1 MRKIRIL
8 WTDDEIEILKPHIIF
23 LTEKGYEVETCSNG
37 NDTIDLVSANNYDI
51 IFLDENMPGMSGID
65 TLKQIKQIR
74 PTVPVVMITKS
85 EEENIMD
92 DAIGSHIA
100 DFLIKPVK
108 PNQILLCLK
117 KNTDSR
123 RIVTEK
129 TTSGY
134 QSEFS
139 KIRQLIN
146 EADTP
151 GKWTDIYKK
160 LVYWDIQ
167 LDKTTDANL
176 RDIYLMQEQEANN
189 AFSRFVSSNYLSW
202 IGNNGDKPLM
212 SHSLM
217 RDKVFPHLDK
227 TNKLFFII
235 IDNLRY
241 DHWKTISEEL
251 TSMYSIIDDSIYFSI
266 LPTATQYSRNS
277 LFSGLLPSEIQR
289 YYPELW
295 VYDDEDE
302 GKNQHEGELL
312 GKQLSRLSL
321 DIRWKYNKVNS
332 NAAGKKINETLSDL
346 FVYDLNTLVYNMVD
360 LISHARTE
368 IDIIRDLAGDE
379 PAYRSLTH
387 SWFVHSPL
395 FELLKY
401 LSSEKV
407 RIIIS
412 TDHGTVKVNNPLK
425 VTGDRNTSA
434 NLRYK
439 LGRNLDYRSSEVFE
453 ITEPHRAGLPKSNI
467 SSRYIF
473 ARNYDYLVYP
483 NNYNHFVK
491 YYRNTFQHGGISMNE
506 MLIPVAVLEPK

>member
-74 PTVPVVMITKS
+74 PGVPVVMITKS

-117 KNTDSR
+117 KNTDSS

-134 QSEFS
+134 QSDFS
-139 KIRQLIN
+139 KISQLIN

-151 GKWTDIYKK
+151 DKWTDIYKK

-176 RDIYLMQEQEANN
+176 RDIFLMQEQEANN

-202 IGNNGDKPLM
+202 TGNDGDKPLM

-217 RDKVFPHLDK
+217 REKVFPHLDK

-241 DHWKTISEEL
+241 DQWKIISEEL
-251 TSMYSIIDDSIYFSI
+251 TSMYRITDDSVYFSI

-277 LFSGLLPSEIQR
+277 IFSGLMPSEIQR
-289 YYPELW
+289 YYPDLW

-302 GKNQHEGELL
+302 GKNQNESELL
-312 GKQLSRLSL
+312 KKQLSRLSL
-321 DIRWKYNKVNS
+321 DIKWKYHKINS

-346 FVYDLNTLVYNMVD
+346 FAYDLNALVYNFVD
-360 LISHARTE
+360 IISHARTE

-387 SWFVHSPL
+387 SWFIHSTL

-412 TDHGTVKVNNPLK
+412 TDHGTVKVNNPVK
-425 VTGDRNTSA
+425 VTGDRNTST

-439 LGRNLDYRSSEVFE
+439 LGRNLDYKSSEVFE
-453 ITEPHRAGLPKSNI
+453 ITDPHRAGLPKSNI
-467 SSRYIF
+467 SSRFIF

-491 YYRNTFQHGGISMNE
+491 YFRNTFQHGGISMHE

>member
-189 AFSRFVSSNYLSW
+189 AFSRFVSLNYLSW

-212 SHSLM
+212 SHTLM
-217 RDKVFPHLDK
+217 REKVFPHLDK

-277 LFSGLLPSEIQR
+277 VFSGLLPSEIQR

-312 GKQLSRLSL
+312 KKQLSRLSL
-321 DIRWKYNKVNS
+321 DIRCKYNKVNS

-346 FVYDLNTLVYNMVD
+346 FVYDINALVYNMVD

-491 YYRNTFQHGGISMNE
+491 YFRNTFQHGGISMNE